1 MKRSSKEKFQYRI
14 DNIMSKGTVSLIKI
28 LFWLT
33 LLVAVVVG
41 ALVTVFGTETGIGR
55 QTWNAIMHA
64 LDPGV
69 LSGAPEDS
77 SLAYLI
83 GMSVLTLYGVLVMS
97 ILIGIISAGIEE
109 KLNQLRKGFS
119 KIIEENHVVILG
131 FNDNIYTLLSEL
143 IEANSNHK
151 DGCIVV
157 VGAEEKE
164 VMEKKIHDKFPD
176 TRTTRIICRSGGSLS
191 DQHLY
196 EQCSVETSKC
206 VIVNEYDDASVIKII
221 LSANNYIKSH
231 ELLHEELYMVAVI
244 HDEENVSAAM
254 IAGEGR
260 AEIIYASRAISRII
274 AHSCR
279 CSGIYQVLVE
289 LFDYDG
295 DELYYESVPELA
307 GCTFGESLNRFSK
320 EVVFGIWHDG
330 RSYLNPPMDMVI
342 EKEDKLILLEE
353 DDGVFQTSEPENLV
367 KKEQIV
373 ERSTKMKRE
382 QEQILMLGINEK
394 MEGILEEYDKF
405 VKKGSEI
412 IIVCIEDLPF
422 ALDQFENL
430 HITHIQEKETNRS
443 VLEQV
448 VTEQIKKILI
458 LNDDK
463 ENEEK
468 SDADTLLQLI
478 FLKDIATRK
487 NYDFSITS
495 ELMKSGNQR
504 LASQIRE
511 EDFIIGSNI
520 INLIMTQVSENREL
534 ANVFA
539 ELLQEEGSEIYF
551 RPAEDYVKLG
561 EPVNFYTVTASAA
574 LKSEVAVGYRK
585 GNGGGLEVITN
596 PKKEEEVTYNAGDF
610 IIVLAE
616 D

>member
-1 MKRSSKEKFQYRI
+1 MKRSPREKLQYKI
-14 DNIMSKGTVSLIKI
+14 DNIMSKGTVSLVQI

-41 ALVTVFGTETGIGR
+41 ALVTIFGKETGIGH

-109 KLNQLRKGFS
+109 RLNQLRKGFS

-157 VGAEEKE
+157 VGTEEKE
-164 VMEKKIHDKFPD
+164 DMEKMIHDKFPD
-176 TRTTRIICRSGGSLS
+176 MRTTRIICRSGSLS

-196 EQCSVETSKC
+196 EQCSMETSKC

-221 LSANNYIKSH
+221 LSANNYMKNH
-231 ELLHEELYMVAVI
+231 ELLHEELYMVATV
-244 HDEENVSAAM
+244 HDEENVDAAM

-260 AEIIYASRAISRII
+260 AEIIYAGRALSRII

-279 CSGIYQVLVE
+279 CAGIYQVLVE

-320 EVVFGIWHDG
+320 EIVFGIWHNNK
-330 RSYLNPPMDMVI
+330 SYLNPPMDMVI
-342 EKEDKLILLEE
+342 EKGDKLILLEE
-353 DDGVFQTSEPENLV
+353 DDGAFQVNEPVELV

-373 ERSTKMKRE
+373 EHDTKQKRE
-382 QEQILMLGINEK
+382 QEKILMLGINEK

-412 IIVCIEDLPF
+412 VIVCIEDLPF

-430 HITHIQEKETNRS
+430 RIKHIQEKETNRK

-448 VTEQIKKILI
+448 VTDNIKKILI
-458 LNDDK
+458 LNDDT
-463 ENEEK
+463 ENAEK

-478 FLKDIATRK
+478 FLKDIAIRK
-487 NYDFSITS
+487 DLDFSITS

-520 INLIMTQVSENREL
+520 INLIMTQISENREL

-561 EPVNFYTVTASAA
+561 EPVNFYTVSASAA

-585 GNGGGLEVITN
+585 ENGSGFDVITN
-596 PKKEEEVTYNAGDF
+596 PKKEEEVIFGVGDY

>member
-1 MKRSSKEKFQYRI
+1 MKRSFREKLQYKI
-14 DNIMSKGTVSLIKI
+14 DNIMSKGTVSVIKI

-41 ALVTVFGTETGIGR
+41 ALVTIFGSETGIGR

-97 ILIGIISAGIEE
+97 ILIGIISAGIED

-157 VGAEEKE
+157 VGTEEKE

-176 TRTTRIICRSGGSLS
+176 TRTTRIICRSGSLS

-196 EQCSVETSKC
+196 AQCSVETSKC

-221 LSANNYIKSH
+221 LSAGNYMKNH
-231 ELLHEELYMVAVI
+231 ELLYEELYMVAVI
-244 HDEENVSAAM
+244 HDEENVGAAM

-279 CSGIYQVLVE
+279 YSGIYQVLVE

-320 EVVFGIWHDG
+320 EIVFGIWHDNK
-330 RSYLNPPMDMVI
+330 SYLNPPMDMVI
-342 EKEDKLILLEE
+342 EEGDKLILLEE
-353 DDGVFQTSEPENLV
+353 DDGVFQTGDSACPV
-367 KKEQIV
+367 KKDQIV

-382 QEQILMLGINEK
+382 QEKILMLGINEK

-422 ALDQFENL
+422 ATDQFENL
-430 HITHIQEKETNRS
+430 LITHIQEKETNRS

-458 LNDDK
+458 LNDDR

-478 FLKDIATRK
+478 FLKDIAARK
-487 NYDFSITS
+487 NLDFSITS
-495 ELMKSGNQR
+495 ELMKSDNQR

-561 EPVNFYTVTASAA
+561 DPVNFYTVTESAS

-585 GNGGGLEVITN
+585 GTDDGFEIITN
-596 PKKEEEVTYNAGDF
+596 PKKEEEIVYAAGDF

>member
-1 MKRSSKEKFQYRI
+1 
-14 DNIMSKGTVSLIKI
+14 
-28 LFWLT
+28 
-33 LLVAVVVG
+33 
-41 ALVTVFGTETGIGR
+41 
-55 QTWNAIMHA
+55 
-64 LDPGV
+64 
-69 LSGAPEDS
+69 
-77 SLAYLI
+77 
-83 GMSVLTLYGVLVMS
+83 
-97 ILIGIISAGIEE
+97 
-109 KLNQLRKGFS
+109 
-119 KIIEENHVVILG
+119 
-131 FNDNIYTLLSEL
+131 
-143 IEANSNHK
+143 
-151 DGCIVV
+151 
-157 VGAEEKE
+157 
-164 VMEKKIHDKFPD
+164 
-176 TRTTRIICRSGGSLS
+176 
-191 DQHLY
+191 
-196 EQCSVETSKC
+196 
-206 VIVNEYDDASVIKII
+206 
-221 LSANNYIKSH
+221 
-231 ELLHEELYMVAVI
+231 MVATV
-244 HDEENVSAAM
+244 HDEENVDAAM

-260 AEIIYASRAISRII
+260 AEIIYAGRALSRII

-279 CSGIYQVLVE
+279 CAGIYQVLVE

-320 EVVFGIWHDG
+320 EIVFGIWHNNK
-330 RSYLNPPMDMVI
+330 SYLNPPMDMVI
-342 EKEDKLILLEE
+342 GKEDKLILLEE
-353 DDGVFQTSEPENLV
+353 DDGAFQVNEPVELV

-373 ERSTKMKRE
+373 EHDTKQKRE
-382 QEQILMLGINEK
+382 QEKILMLGINEK

-412 IIVCIEDLPF
+412 VIVCIEDLPF

-430 HITHIQEKETNRS
+430 RIKHIQEKETNRK

-448 VTEQIKKILI
+448 VTDNIKKILI
-458 LNDDK
+458 LNDDT
-463 ENEEK
+463 ENAEK

-478 FLKDIATRK
+478 FLKDIAIRK
-487 NYDFSITS
+487 DLDFTITS

-561 EPVNFYTVTASAA
+561 EPVNFYTVSASAA

-585 GNGGGLEVITN
+585 ENGSGFDVITN
-596 PKKEEEVTYNAGDF
+596 PKKEEEVIYAAGDY

>member
-1 MKRSSKEKFQYRI
+1 MKRSPREKLQYKI
-14 DNIMSKGTVSLIKI
+14 DNIMSKGTVSLVNI

-41 ALVTVFGTETGIGR
+41 ALVTIFGTETGIGH

-77 SLAYLI
+77 SIAYLI

-143 IEANSNHK
+143 IEANSNHE

-157 VGAEEKE
+157 VGTEEKE
-164 VMEKKIHDKFPD
+164 DMEKMIHDKFPD
-176 TRTTRIICRSGGSLS
+176 TRTTRIICRSGSLS

-196 EQCSVETSKC
+196 EQCSMETSKC
-206 VIVNEYDDASVIKII
+206 VIINEYDDASVIKII
-221 LSANNYIKSH
+221 LSAGNYMKNH

-244 HDEENVSAAM
+244 HDEENVDAAM

-279 CSGIYQVLVE
+279 CAGIYQVLVE

-320 EVVFGIWHDG
+320 EIVFGIWHGDK
-330 RSYLNPPMDMVI
+330 SYLNPPMDMVI
-342 EKEDKLILLEE
+342 EKGDKLILLEE
-353 DDGVFQTSEPENLV
+353 DDGAFRVNEPAELV

-373 ERSTKMKRE
+373 EHDTKMKRE
-382 QEQILMLGINEK
+382 QEKILMLGINEK
-394 MEGILEEYDKF
+394 MESILEEYDKF
-405 VKKGSEI
+405 VIKGSEI

-422 ALDQFENL
+422 VLDQFENL
-430 HITHIQEKETNRS
+430 QITHIQEKETNRK

-448 VTEQIKKILI
+448 VTDNIKKILI
-458 LNDDK
+458 LNDDT
-463 ENEEK
+463 ENAEK
-468 SDADTLLQLI
+468 SDADTLLQLL
-478 FLKDIATRK
+478 FLKDIAIRK
-487 NYDFSITS
+487 NLDFSITS

-561 EPVNFYTVTASAA
+561 EPVNFYTVSASAA

-585 GNGGGLEVITN
+585 ENGSGFDVITN
-596 PKKEEEVTYNAGDF
+596 PKKEEEVIFGVGDY

>member
-1 MKRSSKEKFQYRI
+1 MKRSFREKLQYKI
-14 DNIMSKGTVSLIKI
+14 DNIMSKGTVSVIKI

-41 ALVTVFGTETGIGR
+41 ALVTIFGSETGIGR

-97 ILIGIISAGIEE
+97 ILIGIISAGIED

-157 VGAEEKE
+157 VGTEEKE

-176 TRTTRIICRSGGSLS
+176 TRTTRIICRSGSLS

-196 EQCSVETSKC
+196 AQCSVETSKC

-221 LSANNYIKSH
+221 LSAGNYMKNH
-231 ELLHEELYMVAVI
+231 ELLYEELYMVAVI
-244 HDEENVSAAM
+244 HDEENVGAAM

-279 CSGIYQVLVE
+279 YSGIYQVLVE

-320 EVVFGIWHDG
+320 EIVFGIWHDNK
-330 RSYLNPPMDMVI
+330 SYLNPPMDMVI
-342 EKEDKLILLEE
+342 EEGDKLILLEE
-353 DDGVFQTSEPENLV
+353 DDGVFQTGDSACPV
-367 KKEQIV
+367 KKDQIV

-382 QEQILMLGINEK
+382 QEKILMLGINEK

-422 ALDQFENL
+422 ATDQFENL
-430 HITHIQEKETNRS
+430 LITHIQEKETNRS

-458 LNDDK
+458 LNDDR

-478 FLKDIATRK
+478 FLKDIAARK
-487 NYDFSITS
+487 NLDFSITS
-495 ELMKSGNQR
+495 ELMKSDNQR

-561 EPVNFYTVTASAA
+561 EPVNFYTVTESAS

-585 GNGGGLEVITN
+585 GTDDGFEIITN
-596 PKKEEEVTYNAGDF
+596 PKKEEEIVYAAGDF

>member
-1 MKRSSKEKFQYRI
+1 MKRSFREKLQYKI
-14 DNIMSKGTVSLIKI
+14 DNIMSKGTVSVIKI

-97 ILIGIISAGIEE
+97 ILIGIISAGIED

-119 KIIEENHVVILG
+119 KIIEEDHVVILG

-157 VGAEEKE
+157 VGTEEKE
-164 VMEKKIHDKFPD
+164 DMEKKIHDKFPN
-176 TRTTRIICRSGGSLS
+176 TRTTRIICRSGSLS

-196 EQCSVETSKC
+196 AQCSVETSKC
-206 VIVNEYDDASVIKII
+206 VIINEYDDASVIKII
-221 LSANNYIKSH
+221 LSAGNYMKTH
-231 ELLHEELYMVAVI
+231 ELLHEDLFMVAVI
-244 HDEENVSAAM
+244 NDEENVSAAG

-260 AEIIYASRAISRII
+260 AEIIYAGRAISRII

-279 CSGIYQVLVE
+279 YSGIYQVLVE

-295 DELYYESVPELA
+295 DELYYENVPELT
-307 GCTFGESLNRFSK
+307 GCTFGESLNKFSK
-320 EVVFGIWHDG
+320 EIVFGIWHDNK
-330 RSYLNPPMDMVI
+330 SYLNPPMDMVI
-342 EKEDKLILLEE
+342 EEGDKLILLEE
-353 DDGVFQTSEPENLV
+353 DDGVFKTSDSASPV
-367 KKEQIV
+367 KKDQIV

-382 QEQILMLGINEK
+382 QEKILMLGINEK

-412 IIVCIEDLPF
+412 MIVCIEELPF
-422 ALDQFENL
+422 ATDQFDNL
-430 HITHIQEKETNRS
+430 LITHIQEKETNRS

-458 LNDDK
+458 LNDDR

-478 FLKDIATRK
+478 FLKDIAARK
-487 NYDFSITS
+487 NLDFSITS
-495 ELMKSGNQR
+495 ELMKSDNQR

-561 EPVNFYTVTASAA
+561 EPVNFYTVTESAS

-585 GNGGGLEVITN
+585 GTDDGFEIITN
-596 PKKEEEVTYNAGDF
+596 PKKEEEIVYAAGDF

>member
-1 MKRSSKEKFQYRI
+1 MKRSFREKLQYKI
-14 DNIMSKGTVSLIKI
+14 DNIMSKGTVSVIKI

-97 ILIGIISAGIEE
+97 ILIGIISAGIED

-119 KIIEENHVVILG
+119 KIIEEDHVVILG

-157 VGAEEKE
+157 VGTEEKE
-164 VMEKKIHDKFPD
+164 DMEKKIHDKFPN
-176 TRTTRIICRSGGSLS
+176 TRTTRIICRSGSLS

-196 EQCSVETSKC
+196 AQCSVETSKC
-206 VIVNEYDDASVIKII
+206 VIINEYDDASVIKII
-221 LSANNYIKSH
+221 LSAGNYMKTH
-231 ELLHEELYMVAVI
+231 ELLHEDLFMVAVI
-244 HDEENVSAAM
+244 NDEENVSAAG

-260 AEIIYASRAISRII
+260 AEIIYAGRAISRII

-279 CSGIYQVLVE
+279 YSGIYQVLVE

-295 DELYYESVPELA
+295 DELYYENVPELT

-320 EVVFGIWHDG
+320 EIVFGIWHDNK
-330 RSYLNPPMDMVI
+330 SYLNPPMDMVI
-342 EKEDKLILLEE
+342 EEGDKLILLEE
-353 DDGVFQTSEPENLV
+353 DDGVFQTGDSACPV
-367 KKEQIV
+367 KKDQIV

-382 QEQILMLGINEK
+382 QEKILMLGINEK

-422 ALDQFENL
+422 ATDQFENL
-430 HITHIQEKETNRS
+430 LITHIQEKETNRS

-458 LNDDK
+458 LNDDR

-478 FLKDIATRK
+478 FLKDIAARK
-487 NYDFSITS
+487 NLDFSITS
-495 ELMKSGNQR
+495 ELMKSDNQR

-561 EPVNFYTVTASAA
+561 EPVNFYTVTESAS

-585 GNGGGLEVITN
+585 GTDDGFEIITN
-596 PKKEEEVTYNAGDF
+596 PKKEEEIVYAAGDF

>member
-1 MKRSSKEKFQYRI
+1 MKRSFREKLQYKI
-14 DNIMSKGTVSLIKI
+14 DNIMSKGTVSVIKI

-97 ILIGIISAGIEE
+97 ILIGIISAGIED

-119 KIIEENHVVILG
+119 KIIEEDHVVILG

-157 VGAEEKE
+157 VGTEEKE
-164 VMEKKIHDKFPD
+164 DMEKKIHDKFPN
-176 TRTTRIICRSGGSLS
+176 TRTTRIICRSGSLS

-196 EQCSVETSKC
+196 AQCSVETSKC
-206 VIVNEYDDASVIKII
+206 VIINEYDDASVIKII
-221 LSANNYIKSH
+221 LSAGNYMKTH
-231 ELLHEELYMVAVI
+231 ELLHEDLFMVAVI
-244 HDEENVSAAM
+244 NDEENVSAAG

-260 AEIIYASRAISRII
+260 AEIIYAGRAISRII

-279 CSGIYQVLVE
+279 YSGIYQVLVE

-295 DELYYESVPELA
+295 DELYYENVPELT
-307 GCTFGESLNRFSK
+307 GCTFGESLNKFSK
-320 EVVFGIWHDG
+320 EIVFGIWHDNK
-330 RSYLNPPMDMVI
+330 SYLNPPMDMVI
-342 EKEDKLILLEE
+342 EEGDKLILLEE
-353 DDGVFQTSEPENLV
+353 DDGVFKTSDSASPV
-367 KKEQIV
+367 KKDQIV

-382 QEQILMLGINEK
+382 QEKILMLGINEK

-412 IIVCIEDLPF
+412 MIVCIEELPF
-422 ALDQFENL
+422 ATDQFDNL
-430 HITHIQEKETNRS
+430 LITHIQEKETNRS

-448 VTEQIKKILI
+448 VTDQIKKILI
-458 LNDDK
+458 LNDDR

-478 FLKDIATRK
+478 FLKDIAARK
-487 NYDFSITS
+487 NLDFSITS
-495 ELMKSGNQR
+495 ELMKSDNQR

-561 EPVNFYTVTASAA
+561 EPVNFYTVTESAL

-585 GNGGGLEVITN
+585 GTDDGFEIITN
-596 PKKEEEVTYNAGDF
+596 PKKEEEIVYAAGDF

>member
-1 MKRSSKEKFQYRI
+1 MKRNWKERLQYKL
-14 DNIMSKGTVSLIKI
+14 DNIMSKGTVSLVRM

-33 LLVAVVVG
+33 LLVAVIVG
-41 ALVTVFGTETGIGR
+41 VLVTVFGTETGVAR
-55 QTWNAIMHA
+55 QIWNALMHA

-69 LSGAPEDS
+69 LSGAPEGS
-77 SLAYLI
+77 SLAYI
-83 GMSVLTLYGVLVMS
+83 VGMTILTLYGVLVMS

-109 KLNQLRKGFS
+109 KLNKLRKGFS
-119 KIIEENHVVILG
+119 RILEEDHVVILG
-131 FNDNIYTLLSEL
+131 FNDNVYTLLSEL

-151 DGCIVV
+151 DGCIVIL
-157 VGAEEKE
+157 GTEDKE
-164 VMEKKIHDKFPD
+164 NMEKMIHDKFPD
-176 TRTTRIICRSGGSLS
+176 TRTTRIICRSGSLC

-196 EQCSVETSKC
+196 EQCSMETSKC

-221 LSANNYIKSH
+221 LAANGYIKSH
-231 ELLHEELYMVAVI
+231 ELLHEDLYMVAVI
-244 HDEENVSAAM
+244 HDEENVGAAM

-260 AEIIYASRAISRII
+260 AEIIYASKAISRII

-320 EVVFGIWHDG
+320 ETVFGIWHDNK
-330 RSYLNPPMDMVI
+330 SYLNPPMDTVI

-353 DDGVFQTSEPENLV
+353 DDGVFQVKDPAELV
-367 KKEQIV
+367 KKDQIV
-373 ERSTKMKRE
+373 RRDTKMRRE
-382 QEQILMLGINEK
+382 QEKILMLGINEK
-394 MEGILEEYDKF
+394 IEGILEEYDKF

-412 IIVCIEDLPF
+412 LIVCIEELPF
-422 ALDQFENL
+422 ALDRFENL
-430 HITHIQEKETNRS
+430 HVVHIQEKETNRK

-448 VTEQIKKILI
+448 VGEDIKKILI
-458 LNDDK
+458 LNDDT
-463 ENEEK
+463 ENVEQ

-478 FLKDIATRK
+478 FLKDIAIRK
-487 NYDFSITS
+487 NLDFSITS
-495 ELMKSGNQR
+495 ELMKSANQR

-534 ANVFA
+534 ANVFS

-561 EPVNFYTVTASAA
+561 EPVNFYTVSASAA
-574 LKSEVAVGYRK
+574 LKSEVAVGYRREEGK
-585 GNGGGLEVITN
+585 RVEVITN
-596 PKKEEEVTYNAGDF
+596 PKKEEEVIYKEGDH